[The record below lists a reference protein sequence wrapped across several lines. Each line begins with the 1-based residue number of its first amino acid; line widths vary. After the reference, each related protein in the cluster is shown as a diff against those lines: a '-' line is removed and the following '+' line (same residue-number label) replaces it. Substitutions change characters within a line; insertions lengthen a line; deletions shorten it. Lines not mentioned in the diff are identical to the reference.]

1 MSRCKYDDEHHHDGD
16 QLFDEHPQ
24 NYHALV
30 YYGYYGYYHDDYFH
44 YHRDHA
50 RQRKYYCWMMNIQV
64 PFIDDYCF
72 SRNYGLQLNYPSEAS
87 ENGHKVPQRAHGE
100 FLQQHSV
107 IIRINKLND
116 IMNKRYLRDSS
127 KKMFKIMSQNNMII
141 RRDDP
146 KCRQRRTQNQKRK

>member
-24 NYHALV
+24 NYHARV
-30 YYGYYGYYHDDYFH
+30 YYYDYYGYYHDDH
-44 YHRDHA
+44 
-50 RQRKYYCWMMNIQV
+50 
-64 PFIDDYCF
+64 CF
-72 SRNYGLQLNYPSEAS
+72 SRNYGLQLNYDEVPERA
-87 ENGHKVPQRAHGE
+87 HYKVPQRAHGE

-116 IMNKRYLRDSS
+116 IMNKRYLRDSL